1 MNPNTVTI
9 GEARLSYV
17 HVFTPY
23 SNIPGQ
29 DPKYSLVALIPK
41 SNTAAKAAID
51 VAIDAARQ
59 IGMETRWNGQ
69 APAVLAHTVHDGDGV
84 KQNGEM
90 YGEECRG
97 HWVINCNA
105 NPDHPPKVVN
115 TQRQPVLDQ
124 TEVYS
129 GCYGYINVTFYP
141 YLFSGKKG
149 IGCGLNAVM
158 KTRDGQP
165 LGGSAPSVDE
175 AFAGV
180 QVQEAQPQ
188 VSINPITGL
197 PF

>member
-59 IGMETRWNGQ
+59 QGMESRWNGL
-69 APAVLAHTVHDGDGV
+69 APAMLVTTVHDGDGV

-115 TQRQPVLDQ
+115 AQRQPVIDQ

-129 GCYGYINVTFYP
+129 GCYGYINITFYP

-188 VSINPITGL
+188 TNINPITGL